1 MCRVIE
7 RRLAGKVII
16 RMIKEKDVIF
26 RVGSE
31 LKEKM
36 EKEAKNN
43 GLSLSA
49 WIRFI
54 LLKELNR

>member
-1 MCRVIE
+1 
-7 RRLAGKVII
+7 
-16 RMIKEKDVIF
+16 MIKEKDVIF
-26 RVGSE
+26 RVDSE

>member
-1 MCRVIE
+1 
-7 RRLAGKVII
+7 
-16 RMIKEKDVIF
+16 MIKEKDVIF
-26 RVGSE
+26 RVDSE

-43 GLSLSA
+43 SLSLSA

>member
-1 MCRVIE
+1 
-7 RRLAGKVII
+7 
-16 RMIKEKDVIF
+16 MIKEKDIIF
-26 RVGSE
+26 RVDSE

-49 WIRFI
+49 WVRFI
-54 LLKELNR
+54 LLKELNK

>member
-1 MCRVIE
+1 
-7 RRLAGKVII
+7 
-16 RMIKEKDVIF
+16 MIKEKDVIF

-54 LLKELNR
+54 LLKELNK

>member
-1 MCRVIE
+1 
-7 RRLAGKVII
+7 
-16 RMIKEKDVIF
+16 MIKEKDVIF
-26 RVGSE
+26 RVSSE

-43 GLSLSA
+43 GLSLSS